1 MGDPEELS
9 LPNYKA
15 EKLRKKGKFQ
25 EAEEML
31 QELLASREE
40 SLGLEDPLTISAMN
54 ELAITYSQHGKHAEA
69 AAMFRKV
76 LTNVVKVHG
85 VRKSLSSRKSLA
97 RELMLSSKRDIEEAT
112 TLLQDLLVDMENKFT
127 ADHAA
132 TIDCRE
138 TLAIALR

>member
-85 VRKSLSSRKSLA
+85 VRKSLA